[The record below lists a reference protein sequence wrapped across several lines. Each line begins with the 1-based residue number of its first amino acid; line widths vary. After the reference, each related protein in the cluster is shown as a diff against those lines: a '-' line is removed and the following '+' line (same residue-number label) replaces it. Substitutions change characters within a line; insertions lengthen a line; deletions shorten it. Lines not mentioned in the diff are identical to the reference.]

1 MIVRIS
7 GENQYRLDDSLHERL
22 NQLDN
27 AVLAAIDAGEESAFK
42 AAFSELLDFVRT
54 NGSPVGD
61 EEIETSDLILPP
73 DDITLS
79 EAAEEFTGEGLIP
92 D

>member
-7 GENQYRLDDSLHERL
+7 GEDQYRVDDSLHSHL
-22 NQLDN
+22 NELDS
-27 AVLAAIDAGEESAFK
+27 AVLAAIDANNQTAFK
-42 AAFSELLDFVRT
+42 ASFSELLNYIRS
-54 NGSPVGD
+54 NGSLVGD
-61 EEIETSDLILPP
+61 DEIETSDLILPP

>member
-7 GENQYRLDDSLHERL
+7 GEDQYRLEDGLHERL
-22 NQLDN
+22 NQLDS
-27 AVLAAIDAGEESAFK
+27 AVLAAIDADDEPKFK
-42 AAFSELLDFVRT
+42 TSFAELLDYVRA
-54 NGSPVGD
+54 NGKRIGD

>member
-7 GENQYRLDDSLHERL
+7 GEDQYRLDESLHSRL
-22 NQLDN
+22 NELDGSVVA
-27 AVLAAIDAGEESAFK
+27 AVDANDEAAFK
-42 AAFSELLDFVRT
+42 SSFAQLLEFIRS
-54 NGSPVGD
+54 NGTVVGD

-73 DDITLS
+73 DDITLA
-79 EAAEEFTGEGLIP
+79 EAESEFTGEGLIP

>member
-7 GENQYRLDDSLHERL
+7 GEDQFRIDESLHERL
-22 NQLDN
+22 NQLDA
-27 AVLAAIDAGEESAFK
+27 AVVQAVDGGDEDAFK
-42 AAFSELLDFVRT
+42 TAFSQLLDFVRA
-54 NGSPVGD
+54 NGAVVGD

-73 DDITLS
+73 DDITLA
-79 EAAEEFTGEGLIP
+79 EAAEGFTGEGLIP

>member
-7 GENQYRLDDSLHERL
+7 GEDQYRLDEDAHDRLHE
-22 NQLDN
+22 LDS
-27 AVLAAIDAGEESAFK
+27 AVITALHAGDEAGFK
-42 AAFSELLDFVRT
+42 VSFAELLDFIRA
-54 NGSPVGD
+54 NGSRVSD